1 MPDDPSD
8 SRPAAADS
16 PDPSSPAGKS
26 DAATGAADAKAA
38 RPKVVFFSYPHG
50 EDEELV
56 RLFVDAL
63 SRRGHKVLTD
73 WMFIKDWDDW
83 RGRITACIHQSQ
95 LAVAFLSAHA
105 LREGGVCRNE
115 IAIAS
120 NRLGV
125 VYAMLLER
133 GIEDSI
139 PPPLRDLQWPDLSGW
154 KDIRAGKVP
163 GVEWSGWYA
172 RRLKDTID
180 KLEGEEAGEL
190 VSEFQALLQV
200 LRPATFESRF
210 AQHLPDFVGRDW
222 VFEAYDDWLLR
233 VPQSRLLRIEGGPG
247 MGKTAL
253 AVQLASRRRD
263 SVLASWFCQ
272 IGSSE
277 LGRPEALL
285 RGIAFQL
292 AFRLPDY
299 RKELMSGL
307 GITGDSES
315 RQLDEARREL
325 RRMSVVDLFSTL
337 LSEPLADLH
346 AERAGGVVLIDALDE
361 ASAPAGSNAIADLLG
376 SGAGE
381 LPPWLRFVVTS
392 RPEAGVRS
400 LLQGFKTLPLQ
411 PADPRNA
418 ADLQACYRR
427 LLEQHEGLDAATR
440 DALQRHE
447 PALID
452 RSQGMILYLQL
463 VFEGLREGSLRAQDL
478 DSLAPGVPGLYS
490 RYASGF
496 NRRLP
501 DDAEFQRVAPL
512 LRLLVAAP
520 GPLPKDMARSVL
532 DCNGEELA
540 SRIRRLGSYLVD
552 DADGLRLFHASLAQW
567 LGTEQD
573 NRYYLD
579 ADVGRRQLA
588 AWLWKRRLEL
598 RGDGASEPTFAR
610 DARLLVDWLPRL
622 VEVLPAW
629 DDPVALLG
637 LAEHLADLGCDNQ
650 PLAAVWRRVSG
661 LAREH
666 RDTPLQAR
674 ALDEL
679 ALLALAAGDA
689 EAAARHADQGL
700 ELLQDQG
707 LEDTLRHG
715 MLLRTRGRVLAAQGR
730 QQDALERFG
739 EAIEQ
744 IRAAERKAGVLWGA
758 QTAAAIFDAC
768 GAAAAVADAA
778 FGAWSVGRGELSDWL
793 DARKQASDCFS
804 WLSAIYTARDLHA
817 ELALDGKRAPQAQ
830 RWCAAHDAALAQAAA
845 AIYAGG
851 ERVDQAT
858 LARACEVLDKEQR
871 VWEPDSAW
879 ADAARAARTRWVH
892 GMLLALRGQREPAQ
906 AELDSA
912 LQALRRLRNE
922 SHGEVQAVA
931 RLLQALRD
939 PVDQGP
945 ALPIE
950 EAMRALSHGWMNQ
963 DIVH

>member
-1 MPDDPSD
+1 MPYDPSD

-16 PDPSSPAGKS
+16 PDPSFPVGKP
-26 DAATGAADAKAA
+26 DAAASAADDKAA

-73 WMFIKDWDDW
+73 WMFIQQWDDW

-95 LAVAFLSAHA
+95 MAVAFLSAHA

-125 VYAMLLER
+125 VYALLLER

-139 PPPLRDLQWPDLSGW
+139 PPSLRDLQWPDLSGW

-163 GVEWSGWYA
+163 GVEWTGWYA

-180 KLEGEEAGEL
+180 KVEGEEAGEL
-190 VSEFQALLQV
+190 VAEFQALLQV
-200 LRPATFESRF
+200 LRPEGFESRF

-222 VFEAYDDWLLR
+222 VFEAYDDWLR
-233 VPQSRLLRIEGGPG
+233 REPQSRLLRIEGGPG

-253 AVQLASRRRD
+253 AVNLASSRRD
-263 SVLASWFCQ
+263 SVLASWFCEA
-272 IGSSE
+272 GSSE
-277 LGRPEALL
+277 LGRAEALL

-292 AFRLPDY
+292 AFRLQDY
-299 RKELMSGL
+299 RKELMRELSV
-307 GITGDSES
+307 TGDSGA
-315 RQLDEARREL
+315 RQLDEVRREL
-325 RRMSVVDLFSTL
+325 RRMSAVDLFRVL
-337 LSEPLADLH
+337 LREPLADLH

-361 ASAPAGSNAIADLLG
+361 ATAPDGRNAIAALLA
-376 SGAGE
+376 SHAGE
-381 LPPWLRFVVTS
+381 LPRWLRFVVTS
-392 RPEAGVRS
+392 RPEAAVLSR
-400 LLQGFKTLPLQ
+400 LQGFGSLQLQ

-440 DALQRHE
+440 DALQRRE
-447 PALID
+447 QALIE

-520 GPLPKDMARSVL
+520 GPLPRDMAKSVL
-532 DCNGEELA
+532 DCHGEELA

-567 LGTEQD
+567 LGTEQH
-573 NRYYLD
+573 NPYYVD
-579 ADVGRRQLA
+579 AAVGRAQLA
-588 AWLWKRRLEL
+588 AWLWQRHLEL
-598 RGDGASEPTFAR
+598 RRDGVSEPPPAR

-629 DDPVALLG
+629 SDPAALLG
-637 LAEHLADLGCDNQ
+637 LAEHLAEIGCDNQ
-650 PLAAVWRRVSG
+650 PLAAVWWRVSE
-661 LAREH
+661 LARAR

-689 EAAARHADQGL
+689 ESAARHADQGL

-730 QQDALERFG
+730 QQEALEQFG
-739 EAIEQ
+739 EAIEPIQ
-744 IRAAERKAGVLWGA
+744 AAERKAGARWGV
-758 QTAAAIFDAC
+758 QTAVAIFDAC
-768 GAAAAVADAA
+768 GAAAALADAA
-778 FGAWSVGRGELSDWL
+778 FADWSAGRGEMSDWL
-793 DARKQASDCFS
+793 DAREQARECYR
-804 WLSAIYTARDLHA
+804 WLRAIYEARDLDA
-817 ELALDGKRAPQAQ
+817 ELPLDGKRSPEAQ
-830 RWCAAHDAALAQAAA
+830 RGCAAHDAALAEAAV
-845 AIYAGG
+845 AIYSGG
-851 ERVDQAT
+851 PRIDEAT
-858 LARACEVLDKEQR
+858 LARACDVLRKVQSL
-871 VWEPDSAW
+871 WEPDSAW

-892 GMLLALRGQREPAQ
+892 GMLLALRGQREPAR

-950 EAMRALSHGWMNQ
+950 EAMRALPQGWMNQ